1 MNIRRA
7 TVADIERCASL
18 EGSYTTEYVWQME
31 EAVHA
36 DSITVVFRRMRIP
49 RRIEVAYPCGI
60 GDLKKDLLRNE
71 CFLVAEEPGMVFGYL
86 DMTVRRWQAQG
97 WIEHLI
103 VQPSYRRQGIATNL
117 LEAARQWARSNGL
130 VSIVAAV
137 QTKNDPAISL
147 LTKLGYTFA
156 GFIDHYFSN
165 GDIGVLYSREI

>member
-1 MNIRRA
+1 
-7 TVADIERCASL
+7 
-18 EGSYTTEYVWQME
+18 
-31 EAVHA
+31 
-36 DSITVVFRRMRIP
+36 
-49 RRIEVAYPCGI
+49 
-60 GDLKKDLLRNE
+60 
-71 CFLVAEEPGMVFGYL
+71 MVFGYL